1 MGVRE
6 PSGSRGIDMGQNKR
20 TDIVLKGDDA
30 KKFEELKRT
39 LSKRFGF
46 QMNNIAT
53 HQWLMNQA
61 Q

>member
-1 MGVRE
+1 MGEV
-6 PSGSRGIDMGQNKR
+6 KR
-20 TDIVLKGDDA
+20 TDIVLKGEDA
-30 KKFEELKRT
+30 QKFEQLKKT
-39 LSKRFGF
+39 LSERFGF

>member
-1 MGVRE
+1 MSQV
-6 PSGSRGIDMGQNKR
+6 KR
-20 TDIVLKGDDA
+20 TDIVLKGEDA

-46 QMNNIAT
+46 QVNNIAT

>member
-1 MGVRE
+1 
-6 PSGSRGIDMGQNKR
+6 MGQNNR

-30 KKFEELKRT
+30 KKFEELKRA

>member
-1 MGVRE
+1 M
-6 PSGSRGIDMGQNKR
+6 DQNKR

-30 KKFEELKRT
+30 EKFEELKRT